1 MLPATAG
8 PLDTIRAMDAAS
20 RPVAALDTRIRAQAS
35 DLPAGVAAALA
46 NPPAPRIRTTRAG
59 GYRFSSRS
67 WGDPAGQALLL
78 VHGVTS
84 SSATW
89 WRVGPAL
96 AAAGHLVIAPDLP
109 GHGKTTG
116 SRGRHLFAETAA
128 DLRAFCCAIELDAQ
142 HLDVVGHSWGAMVS
156 AALPAAGLVP
166 RTLVLIDPPSLPR
179 EFFER
184 YIEDPEE
191 QPYADIPAAKA
202 AIGAANP
209 TWSDGDVEAK
219 AEGLTEFDVGAAR
232 AVVLEN
238 TFDGG
243 LAALADPAAAD
254 VPVWYIRGEFAHG
267 SLVPESVVPALAAR
281 AGADHVLTIAEGPH
295 SPQRT
300 HPEATVVAILRAIA
314 G

>member
-1 MLPATAG
+1 MEP
-8 PLDTIRAMDAAS
+8 AS
-20 RPVAALDTRIRAQAS
+20 RPVASLETRIRAQVS
-35 DLPAGVAAALA
+35 DLPATVAAALA
-46 NPPAPRIRTTRAG
+46 NPPPPQIRTSRAG
-59 GYRFSSRS
+59 GYDFRSRA
-67 WGDPAGQALLL
+67 WGDPAAPALLL
-78 VHGVTS
+78 VHGVTA
-84 SSATW
+84 SSAIW

-96 AAAGHLVIAPDLP
+96 AATGRLVVAPDLP
-109 GHGKTTG
+109 GHGKTAG

-128 DLRAFCCAIELDAQ
+128 DLRAFCRAIDIDSE
-142 HLDVVGHSWGAMVS
+142 HLDVVGHSCGAMVS

-166 RTLVLIDPPSLPR
+166 RTLILIDPPSLPR

-191 QPYADIPAAKA
+191 QPYADIRAAKV

-209 TWSDGDVEAK
+209 IWSDGDVEAK
-219 AEGLTEFDVGAAR
+219 AEALTEFDVGAAR
-232 AVVLEN
+232 AIVLDN
-238 TFDGG
+238 TFDAG
-243 LAALADPAAAD
+243 LAALADPAAAV
-254 VPVWYIRGEFAHG
+254 VPVWYIRGELAHG
-267 SLVPESVVPALAAR
+267 SLIPESVVPALAAR